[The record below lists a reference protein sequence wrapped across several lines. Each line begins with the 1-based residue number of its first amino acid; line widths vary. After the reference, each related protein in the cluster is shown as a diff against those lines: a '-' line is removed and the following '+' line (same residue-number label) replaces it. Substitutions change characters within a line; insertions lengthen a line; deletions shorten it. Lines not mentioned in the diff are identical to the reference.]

1 MEATT
6 NTVNTKMTNK
16 KKKRL
21 TVTLSLVLVAII
33 AIGATLAWLFSQ
45 TEIKENVFTFADNI
59 SGKLDEP
66 SWVPDDAL
74 ELVPGKKIEKDPQI
88 TNIST
93 NAVTEYAA
101 IRLTFQD
108 GAGNTLSASDTQTL
122 LNLIDID
129 WSSNWTL
136 YNGTL
141 TTASG
146 VVTAATAEQIYV
158 FNDTLPQNV
167 TSDPVF
173 YSVTIKG
180 SVTPDQL
187 KWLAG
192 DYGHISDCYEYGAH
206 DGDLCTVTYRHHEK
220 CAIFGEAGKAN
231 IAQDGTIN
239 GKTCDCTAT
248 AVHEAACPT
257 LIGTLKTDCG
267 HTTLVGGIGNFII
280 KVEGAVVQADSF
292 DALFAPSPSVPGE
305 SYAADALVT
314 LFD

>member
-1 MEATT
+1 METT
-6 NTVNTKMTNK
+6 NSPVNIKMTNK

-21 TVTLSLVLVAII
+21 TIILSLVLVAVIV
-33 AIGATLAWLFSQ
+33 IGATLAWLFSS
-45 TEIKENVFTFADNI
+45 TDSKENVFTFADNI
-59 SGKLDEP
+59 KGYLDEP
-66 SWVPDDAL
+66 SWDPDEAL
-74 ELVPGKKIEKDPQI
+74 QLVPGKKIDKDPQI
-88 TNIST
+88 TNNST

-108 GAGNTLSASDTQTL
+108 GAGNTLSDADTLKL
-122 LNLIDID
+122 LNLIDIE
-129 WSSNWTL
+129 WSNNWTL

-173 YSVTIKG
+173 YSVTIKD

-192 DYGHISDCYEYGAH
+192 NYGHTSDCYEYGIH
-206 DGDLCTVTYRHHEK
+206 DNGLCTITYRHHEK
-220 CAIFGEAGKAN
+220 CAIFGEAGKKNVAKG
-231 IAQDGTIN
+231 GTVN
-239 GKTCDCTAT
+239 GKTCDCNAT
-248 AVHEAACPT
+248 AVHESTCPS
-257 LIGTLKTDCG
+257 LIGTLKTGCG
-267 HTTLVGGIGNFII
+267 HTTLISGIGNFII

-292 DALFAPSPSVPGE
+292 DGLFGTDTTK
-305 SYAADALVT
+305 SYASDALVT
-314 LFD
+314 LFN